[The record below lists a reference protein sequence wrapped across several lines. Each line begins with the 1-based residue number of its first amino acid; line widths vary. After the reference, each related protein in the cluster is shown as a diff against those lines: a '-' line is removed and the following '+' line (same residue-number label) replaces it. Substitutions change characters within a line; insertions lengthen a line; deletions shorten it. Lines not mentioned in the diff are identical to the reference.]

1 MPSLEFFV
9 NAGLFWKTLQ
19 ILPVYMMASDFV
31 FMGVLCMATH
41 VPLRLS
47 TFLVLFLWLFFLF
60 GCFVLSDFF
69 FKSYSI
75 LLLLLTYLFVF

>member
-47 TFLVLFLWLFFLF
+47 TFLVLFL
-60 GCFVLSDFF
+60 
-69 FKSYSI
+69 
-75 LLLLLTYLFVF
+75 